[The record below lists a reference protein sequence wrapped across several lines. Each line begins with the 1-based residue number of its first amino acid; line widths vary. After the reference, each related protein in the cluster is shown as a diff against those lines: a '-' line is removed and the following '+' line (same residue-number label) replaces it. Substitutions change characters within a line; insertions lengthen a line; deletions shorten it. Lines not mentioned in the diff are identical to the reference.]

1 MKKIIIALIALL
13 AAFSCAREEIDLQP
27 TAPDQEKD
35 NTPMSFNLSVNGMS
49 GGAKTKVALKA
60 DWADGDVVY
69 VFFDAIGTKYV
80 KKSFDGTEWADTY
93 PGGAFVAGDF
103 SASGPAASR
112 NMTRLS

>member
-49 GGAKTKVALKA
+49 GGAQTKVALKA

-69 VFFDAIGTKYV
+69 VFLM
-80 KKSFDGTEWADTY
+80 
-93 PGGAFVAGDF
+93 P
-103 SASGPAASR
+103 SAPSISRSPLMALFGPIPILVGPSWRETFLPVGRPAADI
-112 NMTRLS
+112 